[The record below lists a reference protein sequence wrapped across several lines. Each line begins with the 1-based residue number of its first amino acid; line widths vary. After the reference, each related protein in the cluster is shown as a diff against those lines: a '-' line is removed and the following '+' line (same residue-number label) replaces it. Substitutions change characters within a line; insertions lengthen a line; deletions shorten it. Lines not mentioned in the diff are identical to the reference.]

1 MLSFFNR
8 PFFRHPIIVIAM
20 GILILWSISIS
31 LPILLAYLTALLLEP
46 IIVRMCKRF
55 RKKRKIVVFFFFY
68 FF

>member
-1 MLSFFNR
+1 MLSFLIVL
-8 PFFRHPIIVIAM
+8 FRHPIIVIAM

-55 RKKRKIVVFFFFY
+55 RKNGKSLFSSFY